1 MFCSIVQR
9 GPGMIQF
16 LTAMEWKTVEEAF
29 GYLESF
35 TNFEKVTPQSVRDY
49 KLDRM
54 ALLLSLFDNPHN
66 SFRSIHIAGSKGK
79 GSTGAFLASLLREAG
94 EKTGLYA
101 SPHVVSYK
109 ERMTLA
115 GEQVDDDLLITR
127 IQKIKQVIESDSIAV
142 QFAEEG
148 PTTFELLTL
157 LAFIVFRDAG
167 CSWVV
172 VETGIGG
179 RLDATNVI
187 TPRAC
192 VLTPV
197 EREHTDILG
206 DTIEK
211 IAFEKA
217 GIIKQGVPV
226 FCGYQYDK
234 VATIFRN
241 TAESRGAPFYFLSD
255 YLDGLELSLG
265 NTNMEV
271 TYCWKGGNVDTATLS
286 LLGDV
291 QAENSA
297 LALLTARHILPEI
310 VETAREKHIPEIIRE
325 GLKRTTLFGR
335 MEVISQKPPVL
346 IDGAHTPASVA
357 RLLEVV
363 NQLFPKEK
371 ILLFGAVTGKDST
384 AMAKILAPHFTRIII
399 STPGWFKKSNPEE
412 VFHLFKQYNPATEL
426 IADPGE
432 AVKKTRDLARGNVPI
447 IVTGSFYMIAEVRK
461 LYVH

>member
-1 MFCSIVQR
+1 
-9 GPGMIQF
+9 MIQF
-16 LTAMEWKTVEEAF
+16 LTAMKWKTVDEAF

-35 TNFEKVTPQSVRDY
+35 TNFEKTTPQSVRDF

-54 ALLLSLFDNPHN
+54 ALLLSLFDNPHK

-79 GSTGAFLASLLREAG
+79 GSTGAFLASILRASG

-115 GEQVDDDLLITR
+115 GEHLNDDLLITR
-127 IQKIKQVIESDSIAV
+127 IQEIKQVIESDSIAV
-142 QFAEEG
+142 RFAEEG

-157 LAFIVFRDAG
+157 LAFIVFRDVG

-187 TPRAC
+187 TPAAC

-206 DTIEK
+206 ETIEE

-217 GIIKQGVPV
+217 GIIKPKVPV
-226 FCGYQYDK
+226 FCGYQYEK
-234 VATIFRN
+234 VAQIFRE
-241 TAESRGAPFYFLSD
+241 TAASRGAPCYFLSD
-255 YLDGLELSLG
+255 YLDGLELSMG
-265 NTNMEV
+265 EATMVV
-271 TYCWKGGNVDTATLS
+271 TYRWKERKHSGPDSTTLS

-297 LALLTARHILPEI
+297 LALLTARYLLEKAAGTF
-310 VETAREKHIPEIIRE
+310 VEKQISEIIRE
-325 GLKRTTLFGR
+325 GVKQTALFGR
-335 MEVISQKPPVL
+335 MEIISRNPPVL
-346 IDGAHTPASVA
+346 IDGAHTPASVT

-363 NQLFPKEK
+363 NRMFPDEK
-371 ILLFGAVTGKDST
+371 VLLFGAVTGKDST
-384 AMAKILAPHFTRIII
+384 TMAKILAPAFSRIII
-399 STPGWFKKSNPEE
+399 STPGWFKKSDPEE
-412 VFHLFKQYNPATEL
+412 VFRLFKEYNPATEL
-426 IADPGE
+426 IADPRE
-432 AVKKTRDLARGNVPI
+432 AAEKTKEFARGTVPI